1 MYIKNVSLDQRPIFL
16 MVLGSMPFR
25 CMAMAP
31 PARRLWLP
39 TCVAC
44 RPFTSRRRSVTA
56 RFTALFIWS
65 GVTCLPG
72 ADLLAKYVPIISS
85 VLVVCAWMCLTRRM
99 TALFGQLFVWSDSW
113 CIVWLRLPFFWFEM
127 LSVIDVHFLYK

>member
-16 MVLGSMPFR
+16 MVLGSIPFR

-39 TCVAC
+39 TRVSR
-44 RPFTSRRRSVTA
+44 RPFTSRRRLVTVH
-56 RFTALFIWS
+56 FTALFIWLA
-65 GVTCLPG
+65 VTCLPV
-72 ADLLAKYVPIISS
+72 ADLVAKYLPIISL

-99 TALFGQLFVWSDSW
+99 TALFGQFFVWSDSW

-127 LSVIDVHFLYK
+127 LSVIAV